1 MKLSTLTIKNYR
13 SIRNATIDLGDLAV
27 FIGANATGKSAILDA
42 LRFLSEAVRA
52 RDFRG
57 PVFSRGG
64 MLNLAWK
71 GQEASQVELI
81 VTFNGGDGRRFEWLV
96 RLVRQDYDF
105 AVVERVHETPSGH
118 PPIELLSAE
127 SGRGW
132 WWSGEKGE
140 RVNLLQEPMDCAL
153 AAAAV
158 DASFPARQV
167 AEFVGRW
174 GFFDP
179 SPFLLRRDW
188 NLPDSG
194 GFDPY
199 GRNLGETLY
208 ALERLSPEIFD
219 RVVDATRSIVGLPE
233 GIEPRESE
241 DRFYFVQREPGLQ
254 YPVNQMGVSSG
265 TLRILALMTALYGH
279 PETALIGIEEPENY
293 VHPTA
298 LFNFVQH
305 IVSAQGRIQMLITTH
320 SPLLLDYLDD
330 PAAVNVV
337 KRDEM
342 RGTLVQPEA
351 NPEGVRKALEA
362 SGFSLGQHHETKGFG
377 W

>member
-1 MKLSTLTIKNYR
+1 MKLSTLAIKNYR
-13 SIRNATIDLGDLAV
+13 SIRDATVELGDLAV

-57 PVFSRGG
+57 PMFSRGG

-71 GQEASQVELI
+71 GQEASQIEL
-81 VTFNGGDGRRFEWLV
+81 TLKFEDGDRHFEWNV
-96 RLVRQDYDF
+96 RLVRQSYDF
-105 AVVERVHETPSGH
+105 SVVERVHETPSGYL
-118 PPIELLSAE
+118 PIELLSAE
-127 SGRGW
+127 SGQGW

-167 AEFVGRW
+167 AKFIGRL

-179 SPFLLRRDW
+179 GPFLLRRDW

-208 ALERLSPEIFD
+208 ALERLSPEIFN
-219 RVVDATRSIVGLPE
+219 RVVDAARSIVGLPD

-241 DRFYFVQREPGLQ
+241 DRFYFVQHEPGLQ

-265 TLRILALMTALYGH
+265 TLRVLALMTALYGH
-279 PETALIGIEEPENY
+279 PETNLIGIEEPENY
-293 VHPTA
+293 LHPLA
-298 LFNFVQH
+298 LFNFAQH
-305 IVSAQGRIQMLITTH
+305 VAGAQGRLQMLLTTH
-320 SPLLLDYLDD
+320 SPLLLSYLDE
-330 PAAVNVV
+330 PAAVNIV
-337 KRDEM
+337 KRDKNL
-342 RGTLVQPEA
+342 GTVVHKES
-351 NPEGVRKALEA
+351 NPDGVRKALDA
-362 SGFSLGQHHETKGFG
+362 SGFGLGEYHETRGFG
-377 W
+377 G

>member
-13 SIRNATIDLGDLAV
+13 SIRDATVELGDLAV

-57 PVFSRGG
+57 PMFSRGG

-71 GQEASQVELI
+71 GQEAGQIELT
-81 VTFNGGDGRRFEWLV
+81 VTFEDGDRRYEWNV
-96 RLVRQDYDF
+96 RLARQQSDF
-105 AVVERVHETPSGH
+105 YAAERVYEIFTEQPRA
-118 PPIELLSAE
+118 ELLNVENGWGSLWS
-127 SGRGW
+127 SG
-132 WWSGEKGE
+132 KGE
-140 RVNLLQEPMDCAL
+140 QVNFLQGETVCAL
-153 AAAAV
+153 SAATAA
-158 DASFPARQV
+158 DSSFPGRQI
-167 AEFVGRW
+167 ADFVGRW

-208 ALERLSPEIFD
+208 ALERLSPEIFN
-219 RVVDATRSIVGLPE
+219 RVVDATRSIVGLPD

-254 YPVNQMGVSSG
+254 FTVNQMGVSSG
-265 TLRILALMTALYGH
+265 TLRVLALMTALYGQSG
-279 PETALIGIEEPENY
+279 TALIGIEEPENY
-293 VHPTA
+293 IHPSA
-298 LFNFVQH
+298 LEALVEH
-305 IVSAQGRIQMLITTH
+305 IHAAGERSQFLVTTH
-320 SPLLLDYLDD
+320 SPLLLSYLDE

-337 KRDEM
+337 KRDKNL
-342 RGTLVQPEA
+342 GTIVHKEG
-351 NPEGVRKALEA
+351 NPDGVRKALEA
-362 SGFSLGQHHETKGFG
+362 SGFGLGEYHETRGFG
-377 W
+377 G